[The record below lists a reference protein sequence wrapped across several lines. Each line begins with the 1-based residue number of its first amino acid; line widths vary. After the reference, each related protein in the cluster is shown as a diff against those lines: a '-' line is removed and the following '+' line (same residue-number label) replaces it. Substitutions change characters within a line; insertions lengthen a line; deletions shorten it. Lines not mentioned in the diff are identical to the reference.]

1 MRNYINYF
9 LCIFASQL
17 QKVMVMGEILK
28 KIDALGGIITEAGI
42 KYASRLVLLLI
53 LLSTAGCNR
62 RSSVDEKM
70 DLADSLMMSKPD
82 SALMVLEGIPASDV
96 KGKERS
102 ARYALLKSMAL
113 DKNYIDTTTFD
124 ILQPAI
130 DYYIEHGTPNERLR
144 TYYYQGRIYQNQGDD
159 DSAMQSFMNG
169 CDLRESI
176 TDSLLLA
183 HTLVAQ
189 GTLYLKQYKTG
200 EFIHNNEEAAKLYG
214 AIGKEVL
221 EIKSYTKALDGYVMM
236 NNKSMADSILSICMP
251 LAQKNPEGEAY
262 LFPSFLSY
270 TVELGSSDDIK
281 IFLDEYQD
289 LELTKDE
296 TLNFAQGYSKIGE
309 YDKALNFISKITP
322 SKFTLDSIK
331 YTLVKTDILEKQGRY
346 EEALGLYKDYSVML
360 ERYQK
365 ELISQDLLFS
375 DKKHQLEMKNLTE
388 IRDKDRTIGLTLCSV
403 FVLVI
408 LIGWQYYRGY
418 LGRTKRVL
426 AEKENENLRLEQD
439 NLRKEKEKAEL
450 ERDKKTLEA
459 DNLEKDKKRLEAE
472 QRQHELEAANLR
484 LEIAQLESERDHL
497 KELQREQSELAK
509 PIQKVIKNRL
519 DMLNGLLA
527 KEITRNDSYA
537 EPYNKWIDTICN
549 DKKKFMDSTRLAFT
563 ASHPKFMEYLEQRG
577 LSADEINYLC
587 LYAIGLRGKEVG
599 EYIQMKR
606 HYITSH
612 EIRKKLGIDEHETN
626 IGLYIRRLMKD
637 FEK

>member
-1 MRNYINYF
+1 M
-9 LCIFASQL
+9 CIFASQL

-42 KYASRLVLLLI
+42 IYASRLVLLLI

-124 ILQPAI
+124 VLQPAI
-130 DYYIEHGTPNERLR
+130 DYYIKHGTPDEQLR

-159 DSAMQSFMNG
+159 DSAMQSFMKG
-169 CDLRESI
+169 SDLGENI

-189 GTLYLKQYKTG
+189 GTLYLKQYKTD
-200 EFIHNNEEAAKLYG
+200 EFIHNNLDAAKLYG
-214 AIGKEVL
+214 AIGRDIL

-236 NNKSMADSILSICMP
+236 NDKLAADSILSICVP
-251 LAQKNPEGEAY
+251 LVQKNPDGEFY
-262 LFPSFLSY
+262 MFPTLLSY
-270 TVELGSSDDIK
+270 TIEFCSSDEIK
-281 IFLDEYQD
+281 TFLDENKD
-289 LELTKDE
+289 LERTKDE
-296 TLNFAQGYSKIGE
+296 TMNYAKGYSKIGE
-309 YDKALNFISKITP
+309 YDEALNILSETTP
-322 SKFTLDSIK
+322 SGFILDSIK
-331 YTLVKTDILEKQGRY
+331 YTLVKTDILEKQGQY
-346 EEALGLYKDYSVML
+346 EQALNLYKDYSAML
-360 ERYQK
+360 ECYQK
-365 ELISQDLLFS
+365 ELLSQDLLFAY
-375 DKKHQLEMKNLTE
+375 KKHQLEMKSLME
-388 IRDKDRTIGLTLCSV
+388 IRDKDRIIGLTLCSI

-408 LIGWQYYRGY
+408 LVGWQYYRGY

-426 AEKENENLRLEQD
+426 AEKENENLKLEQD

-450 ERDKKTLEA
+450 ERDKKILEA
-459 DNLEKDKKRLEAE
+459 DNLEKDNKRLEAE

-484 LEIAQLESERDHL
+484 LEISQLESERDHL
-497 KELQREQSELAK
+497 KDLQKEQSELAK
-509 PIQKVIKNRL
+509 PIQKVIKSRL

-537 EPYNKWIDTICN
+537 EPYNKWIEAIRN

-563 ASHPKFMEYLEQRG
+563 ASHPKFMEYLEQCG
-577 LSADEINYLC
+577 LTADEINYIC
-587 LYAIGLRGKEVG
+587 MYAIGLRGKEVG

-606 HYITSH
+606 HYIISH
-612 EIRKKLGIDEHETN
+612 EIRKKFGIDEHETN
-626 IGLYIRRLMKD
+626 IGLYIRRLMND